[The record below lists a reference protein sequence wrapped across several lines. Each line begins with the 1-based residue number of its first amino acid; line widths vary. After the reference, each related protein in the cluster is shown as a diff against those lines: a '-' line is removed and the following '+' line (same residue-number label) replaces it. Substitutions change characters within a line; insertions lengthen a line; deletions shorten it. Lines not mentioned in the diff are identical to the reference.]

1 MSAKSDCRYFRFGLT
16 TRSRTLRRPRENM
29 PRVLIGLALML
40 SAIPAWAQTRDDN
53 AALCAKSDADARIR
67 GCTALIN
74 SGQETPANLAI
85 SYTNR
90 AIGENKKGLHDAAIA
105 DATKAIALAP
115 DVANPYAVRGS
126 GYRLKGLNDQAIV
139 EYNKALELKSTAA
152 VRAIIVSDRG
162 KAFANKG
169 MYDAAIT
176 DFSQAIALKPDFAS
190 AYSSR
195 ARSLHKK
202 GEDAKGLPDIEKAL
216 TLEPNDAV
224 YIETRAEIFEKLG
237 QRDKAVADYRAA
249 LKLDPT
255 DDDSRAGLTR
265 LGAKP

>member
-1 MSAKSDCRYFRFGLT
+1 
-16 TRSRTLRRPRENM
+16 
-29 PRVLIGLALML
+29 ML
-40 SAIPAWAQTRDDN
+40 GAIPAWAQTRDEN
-53 AALCAKSDADARIR
+53 VAQCIKTDADTRIR

-74 SGQETPANLAI
+74 SGQETPTNLAV
-85 SYTNR
+85 SYSNR
-90 AIGENKKGLHDAAIA
+90 AIGENKRAATTRRSPMQPRQY
-105 DATKAIALAP
+105 ATKAIALIP
-115 DVANPYAVRGS
+115 ESANAYAVRGS

-162 KAFANKG
+162 KAFENKA
-169 MYDAAIT
+169 MHDAAIT
-176 DFSQAIALKPDFAS
+176 DFSQAIALNPNFAS
-190 AYSSR
+190 GYNSR
-195 ARSLHKK
+195 AWSLHKK

-216 TLEPNDAV
+216 TLEPTSAV

-237 QRDKAVADYRAA
+237 ERDKAVADYRAA

-255 DDDSRAGLTR
+255 DDVSRAALTR